1 MTRTLL
7 ASPWLPLLY
16 WAAAIIGITCVAR
29 DVSLKQHLGYREF
42 QTVVNASVPTPSP
55 IPDHPSASKPHLAQ
69 KTISSVSKPPRFWYV
84 RVAFLQK
91 PDLSLQTSVTEI
103 PANRALVSTELQTSV
118 NAPITTLAIRVE
130 PLEQTKAKTLE
141 VQCRTSLPIRNA
153 HERSVTIHGVVTQ
166 EVVSSSGKILIM
178 AGSRVVGFAL
188 LDPENERFRSD
199 GLWSIFFDDTE
210 LKVQAQ
216 LLDRSAGLPGML
228 GQEPLNEDEAGPRP
242 AGQRDG
248 QSVFVPRNTPFVL
261 ELHGEILLRDS
272 KSDQTSN

>member
-16 WAAAIIGITCVAR
+16 WAAAIIGITCVAH

-55 IPDHPSASKPHLAQ
+55 ILNHPSASKPHLAQ
-69 KTISSVSKPPRFWYV
+69 ETISSVSKSPRFWYV
-84 RVAFLQK
+84 RVALLQK
-91 PDLSLQTSVTEI
+91 PDPSIQTSVTEV
-103 PANRALVSTELQTSV
+103 PANRAPVSTELQTSV
-118 NAPITTLAIRVE
+118 SAPITTLAIRVD
-130 PLEQTKAKTLE
+130 PLEQTKAETLE
-141 VQCRTSLPIRNA
+141 IQCRTSLPIRIA
-153 HERSVTIHGVVTQ
+153 HGRSVTIHGVVTQ

-216 LLDRSAGLPGML
+216 LLDRPAGLPGML
-228 GQEPLNEDEAGPRP
+228 GQEPSNEDEAGPRP

-248 QSVFVPRNTPFVL
+248 QFIFVPRNAPFAL

-272 KSDQTSN
+272 KSNQTND